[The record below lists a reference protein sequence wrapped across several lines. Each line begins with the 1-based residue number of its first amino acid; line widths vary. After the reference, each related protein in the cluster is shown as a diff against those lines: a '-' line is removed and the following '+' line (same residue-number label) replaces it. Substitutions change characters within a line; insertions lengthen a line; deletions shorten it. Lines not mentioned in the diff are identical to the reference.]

1 MRSLLAV
8 RPIVLAQPRYA
19 RDETPPFARGRTYAD
34 GATIDSSDLTN
45 LIGQDIEGKDWV
57 FEDINPNTGI
67 QRTNHSVRCRAIRN
81 MASFNLL
88 PSRVLAV
95 FTTTAGRQESRAG
108 GYTTTTAADVL
119 GVVDEYLP
127 AAGVPQY
134 DVFWAVIDGPTVVYT
149 DIAAAA
155 GNLITLGQ
163 RVVALTAVTSGATTA
178 GRVAVQTLAATT
190 LLVADASQIMNV
202 IGRALTAATTANTNT
217 GILVYVGS
225 R

>member
-1 MRSLLAV
+1 MRSILAV
-8 RPIVLAQPRYA
+8 MAMAIAKPRYS
-19 RDETPPFARGRTYAD
+19 RDENPPFPRGQTFCN
-34 GATIDSSDLTN
+34 GGTIDSSDLTSLPGAN
-45 LIGQDIEGKDWV
+45 LEGKEWV
-57 FEDINPNTGI
+57 FEDVDPSNGAL
-67 QRTNHSVRCRAIRN
+67 RTNHQVRCRIVRN

-88 PSRVLAV
+88 PSRALAV
-95 FTTTAGRQESRAG
+95 YTTAAGQQLSRTG
-108 GYTTTTAADVL
+108 GYTTTTAADFQ

-134 DVFWAVIDGPTVVYT
+134 DLFWAVIDGPSVVYT

-155 GNLITLGQ
+155 GNVIGLGV

-178 GRVAVQTLAATT
+178 GRVAVQDLTGATA
-190 LLVADASQIMNV
+190 LLGNQVQNI

-217 GILVYVGS
+217 GILVYVTD